1 MKIQFDELTYQT
13 EAINSILS
21 VFEGQQIRKS
31 EFTIMDQDA
40 QGKLFGEKGIGNK
53 IDVSESK
60 LLQNVQ
66 QVQIKQGIP
75 IAQSIPSPFPQFNIE
90 METGTGKTFVYLKS
104 ILEMNRK
111 YGFTKF
117 IIVVPSVA
125 IKEGVMKTLEM
136 TKDYFKSQM
145 QGLVYNPFMYSSSDL
160 EKVKGF
166 AINETVEIMVINIQA
181 FNSEDNIFNRNDR
194 DSLYGISPKDY
205 IAETNQLS

>member
-13 EAINSILS
+13 DAINAVLS

-66 QVQIKQGIP
+66 QIQIKQGIP

-117 IIVVPSVA
+117 IIVV
-125 IKEGVMKTLEM
+125 ILCQENGQGKLRFC
-136 TKDYFKSQM
+136 FKS
-145 QGLVYNPFMYSSSDL
+145 
-160 EKVKGF
+160 KR
-166 AINETVEIMVINIQA
+166 AIA
-181 FNSEDNIFNRNDR
+181 C
-194 DSLYGISPKDY
+194 SPHK
-205 IAETNQLS
+205 